1 MINLF
6 ELTYKNIR
14 LEYMEYFMY
23 TISLHFGTEYILYFS
38 ANALLIY
45 NSIVEIKSKKHEW
58 LRSMK
63 NKNKQAPNLHE
74 TVLFD
79 TQK

>member
-23 TISLHFGTEYILYFS
+23 TISLHFGTEYIL
-38 ANALLIY
+38 
-45 NSIVEIKSKKHEW
+45 
-58 LRSMK
+58 
-63 NKNKQAPNLHE
+63 
-74 TVLFD
+74 
-79 TQK
+79 